1 MIPCFFYKNVVFT
14 FTLFWYGIYDNF
26 DGTYLFEYTYLMFYN
41 LAFTSLPVIFLGIF
55 DQDVDD
61 HISLLVPQLYKTGIL
76 RSEWNVE
83 KFYWYMVDGFYQSV
97 ISFFYPY
104 FLYYKSGVISNI
116 GLQLDH
122 RFYMGALVA
131 SIAIVSCNSYVMLR
145 QYRWDWLSS
154 LINFISTMILFAWT
168 GIWSSAQGSGEFYK
182 VAARMY
188 GAPAFWAC
196 FFIGFLMCVLPRFAY
211 DFVCSVLWPKDI
223 EIIRECVERGDFSQ
237 YPKDYDP
244 TDPNRPPIS
253 KYTQAHTL
261 EAHVTPLD
269 FPAPGP
275 SYRDS
280 INGTGGSRGGTFKR
294 MFGSNSNKFSPAIP
308 MNPSLDTLA
317 TEEIEMDFQK
327 GKINPD
333 GSMTSPSL
341 SVKNKRGVDRLSNMR
356 KSLNLRDADDVE
368 ARGASL
374 ERMRTSIDL
383 PELTNARSLLS
394 DLSDQ

>member
-1 MIPCFFYKNVVFT
+1 
-14 FTLFWYGIYDNF
+14 
-26 DGTYLFEYTYLMFYN
+26 
-41 LAFTSLPVIFLGIF
+41 
-55 DQDVDD
+55 
-61 HISLLVPQLYKTGIL
+61 
-76 RSEWNVE
+76 
-83 KFYWYMVDGFYQSV
+83 
-97 ISFFYPY
+97 
-104 FLYYKSGVISNI
+104 
-116 GLQLDH
+116 
-122 RFYMGALVA
+122 
-131 SIAIVSCNSYVMLR
+131 
-145 QYRWDWLSS
+145 
-154 LINFISTMILFAWT
+154 MILFAWT

-244 TDPNRPPIS
+244 TDPNRPAIS